1 MGNKVHKNSK
11 NYQFT
16 DIMELEILSE
26 RGKIMSGIPNI
37 SQNEQHQLLVEKV
50 QHRGLPTRKIIQ
62 RIMLITI
69 GAALMAVGL
78 EIFLVPNHVID
89 GGIVGISIMLSYL
102 TGWKLGFFIFLL
114 NIPFFYIGYKQI
126 GKTFALSTLY
136 GIIILS
142 IGTTLLHP
150 VPAFTQD
157 ILLATVFGGIVLGIG
172 VGMVIRYGGSL
183 DGTEILA
190 ILFNKKLPFS
200 VGEIIMFFN
209 LFILGSAGFVFSWDR
224 AMYSL
229 IAYFVA
235 YKTIDITVTGLDE
248 SKSVWIISDNSKEI
262 GEAIMHRLG
271 RGVTYIN
278 GEGAYSGDHKK
289 VIFCVINRL
298 EEAKLKEIVTEND
311 ENAFLAVADIAEVRG
326 GRFKKRDIH

>member
-1 MGNKVHKNSK
+1 
-11 NYQFT
+11 
-16 DIMELEILSE
+16 
-26 RGKIMSGIPNI
+26 MSGTQELNLIQQQEAI
-37 SQNEQHQLLVEKV
+37 MAKI
-50 QHRGLPTRKIIQ
+50 QHRRLTKRKILQ
-62 RIMLITI
+62 RILLITL
-69 GAALMAVGL
+69 GATLMAVGL
-78 EIFLVPNHVID
+78 EIFLVPNNVID
-89 GGIVGISIMLSYL
+89 GGITGISIMLSYV
-102 TGWKLGFFIFLL
+102 TGWKLGIFLFIL
-114 NIPFFYIGYKQI
+114 NIPFFFIGYKQI

-136 GIIILS
+136 GILILS

-172 VGMVIRYGGSL
+172 VGIVIRYGGSL

-190 ILFNKKLPFS
+190 ILFNNKLPFS

-209 LFILGSAGFVFSWDR
+209 LFILGCAGFVFTWDR

-235 YKTIDITVTGLDE
+235 YKTIDITITGLDE
-248 SKSVWIISDNSKEI
+248 SKSVWIISDNAKQI
-262 GEAIMHRLG
+262 GDAIMNRLG

-278 GEGAYSGDHKK
+278 GEGAYSGDDKK

-311 ENAFLAVADIAEVRG
+311 DSAFLAVADIAEVRG
-326 GRFKKRDIH
+326 GRFKKKDIH

>member
-1 MGNKVHKNSK
+1 
-11 NYQFT
+11 
-16 DIMELEILSE
+16 
-26 RGKIMSGIPNI
+26 MSGIQEMSI
-37 SQNEQHQLLVEKV
+37 IEQQEAIMAKIE
-50 QHRGLPTRKIIQ
+50 HRRLTKRKIFQ
-62 RIMLITI
+62 RILLITL

-78 EIFLVPNHVID
+78 EIFLVPNNVID
-89 GGIVGISIMLSYL
+89 GGITGISIMLSYI
-102 TGWKLGFFIFLL
+102 TGWKLGVFIFIL
-114 NIPFFYIGYKQI
+114 NIPFFFIGYKQI

-136 GIIILS
+136 GIIVLS

-157 ILLATVFGGIVLGIG
+157 ILLATVFGGIVLGMG

-190 ILFNKKLPFS
+190 ILFNNKLPFS

-235 YKTIDITVTGLDE
+235 YKTIDITITGLDE
-248 SKSVWIISDNSKEI
+248 SKSVWIISDNAKQI
-262 GEAIMHRLG
+262 GDAILNRLG

-278 GEGAYSGDHKK
+278 GEGAYSGDDKK

-311 ENAFLAVADIAEVRG
+311 DSAFLAVADIAEVRG